1 MRLRRE
7 STRNKDQAVSMIPDE
22 KVREVRERAPILEVI
37 SDYMSL
43 RKSGANYQGLCP
55 FHGEKSPSFN
65 VNPSRGIF
73 HCFGC
78 GAGGNVV
85 TFVMRMEGM
94 AFPQAVKF
102 LAKRVGVEIPERP
115 LSRDEKRKVD
125 EQEQL
130 YEINALAGEF
140 YRRVLEADE
149 AGAAGRSYLER
160 RGVDRDTAATYR
172 LGFAPTGW
180 DNLAKHLQRKGVTPE
195 QAEKLGLL
203 RKKEGGGYYD
213 TFRNRLLFT
222 ISDLHGRAIGFGGRV
237 MDDSLPKYINSP
249 ESPIYRKSE
258 VLFGLD
264 LAKKGMREKGSAII
278 VEGYFDHLALFR
290 AGYTNVVATC
300 GTALTPGHLKLLRRY
315 AERVYMLFDGDEA
328 GQKATVRSMELFLE
342 EAFPARVVEVP
353 AGDDPDT
360 FIGREGAAAFAPL
373 LEGAAPIFEFF
384 YRGLAKSLDIRG
396 VEGKVAFV
404 NEVAPRLLK
413 IADPVERALYEKEI
427 CRTVG
432 IEQGMLR
439 NKVGVAAPA
448 QRPQP
453 KPELRNA
460 GTEEVL
466 LTLMV
471 KFPEVVEKVRQHGA
485 DRLFGGAQLG
495 VAEAILAQAPGE
507 LDLPQILERLESPE
521 ERSRLFSLF
530 VEDAHL
536 EDMNALKAFEQC
548 RQALERGALKGG
560 GKALARE
567 LATVD
572 PDSPRYLEI
581 LAELEGL
588 RTKKSKLL

>member
-1 MRLRRE
+1 
-7 STRNKDQAVSMIPDE
+7 MIPDE

-65 VNPSRGIF
+65 VNPARGIF

-78 GAGGNVV
+78 GAGGNAVD
-85 TFVMRMEGM
+85 FVMRMESLS
-94 AFPQAVKF
+94 FPQAVKF
-102 LAKRVGVEIPERP
+102 LAKRVGVDIPERP
-115 LSRDEKRKVD
+115 LTRDEKRKVD
-125 EQEQL
+125 EQEQAYL
-130 YEINALAGEF
+130 INELACDF
-140 YRRVLEADE
+140 YRRVLESDE

-160 RGVDRDTAATYR
+160 RGVDGETAATYR
-172 LGFAPTGW
+172 LGFAPAGW
-180 DNLAKHLQRKGVTPE
+180 DNLAKHLQRKGIAPD

-203 RKKEGGGYYD
+203 RKREGKDGYYD

-222 ISDLHGRAIGFGGRV
+222 ISALHGRAIGFGGRV

-249 ESPIYRKSE
+249 ESLVYRKSE
-258 VLFGLD
+258 VLFGVD

-278 VEGYFDHLALFR
+278 VEGYFDHLALYR
-290 AGYTNVVATC
+290 AGFTNVVATC
-300 GTALTPGHLKLLRRY
+300 GTALTPPHVKLLRRY

-328 GQKATVRSMELFLE
+328 GRKATVRSMELFLE
-342 EAFPARVVEVP
+342 EAYPARVIEVP
-353 AGDDPDT
+353 QGDDPDT
-360 FIGREGAAAFAPL
+360 FIRREGADGFAPL
-373 LEGAAPIFEFF
+373 MEKAQPIFEFF
-384 YRGLAKSLDIRG
+384 YRGMMRSLDIRS

-404 NEVAPRLLK
+404 NEVSPRLLK
-413 IADPVERALYEKEI
+413 IADPVERGLYEKEI
-427 CRTVG
+427 CRAVG
-432 IEQGMLR
+432 IDQAMLQK
-439 NKVGVAAPA
+439 KVGITAPA
-448 QRPQP
+448 ARLQA
-453 KPELRNA
+453 KPAPRNA

-471 KFPEVVEKVRQHGA
+471 KFPEVVLRVREHGA
-485 DRLFGGAQLG
+485 DKLFSASHLA
-495 VAEAILAQAPGE
+495 VAEAILAQTEQGE
-507 LDLPQILERLESPE
+507 IDLPLILEQMESPE
-521 ERSRLFSLF
+521 ERGRLFSLF

-548 RQALERGALKGG
+548 RQTLERGALKGG

-588 RTKKSKLL
+588 RNKKSKLL

>member
-1 MRLRRE
+1 
-7 STRNKDQAVSMIPDE
+7 MIPDE

-65 VNPSRGIF
+65 VNPARGIF

-94 AFPQAVKF
+94 NFPTAVKF
-102 LAKRVGVEIPERP
+102 LAKRVGVDIPERP
-115 LSRDEKRKVD
+115 LTRDEKRKVD

-130 YEINALAGEF
+130 YTINELAAQF
-140 YRRVLEADE
+140 YRRVLKSDE
-149 AGAAGRSYLER
+149 AGAAGRSYLQR
-160 RGVDRDTAATYR
+160 RGVDDQTAATYR
-172 LGFAPTGW
+172 MGFAPEGW
-180 DNLAKHLQRKGVTPE
+180 DNLAKHLSRKGVAAE
-195 QAEKLGLL
+195 DAEKLGLL
-203 RKKEGGGYYD
+203 RKREGRDGYYD

-264 LAKKGMREKGSAII
+264 LAKKGMREQGSAII
-278 VEGYFDHLALFR
+278 VEGYFDHLALYR
-290 AGYTNVVATC
+290 AGHTNVVATC
-300 GTALTPGHLKLLRRY
+300 GTALTPPHLKLLRRY
-315 AERVYMLFDGDEA
+315 AEKVYMLFDGDEA
-328 GQKATVRSMELFLE
+328 GRKATVRSMELFLE
-342 EAFPARVVEVP
+342 EGFPARVVEVP
-353 AGDDPDT
+353 SGDDPDT
-360 FIGREGAAAFAPL
+360 FIRREGAAAFAPL
-373 LEGAAPIFEFF
+373 LESAQPIFEFF
-384 YRGLAKSLDIRG
+384 YRGLIRSTDTRG

-413 IADPVERALYEKEI
+413 ISDPLERGLYEKEI
-427 CRTVG
+427 CRAVG
-432 IEQGMLR
+432 IDQGMLR
-439 NKVGVAAPA
+439 NKVGSAPA
-448 QRPQP
+448 P
-453 KPELRNA
+453 KPRPRSATRESA
-460 GTEEVL
+460 GTEEIL

-471 KFPEVVEKVRQHGA
+471 KFPEVVAKVREHGA
-485 DRLFGGAQLG
+485 GSLFSAGHLG
-495 VAEAILAQAPGE
+495 VAQAILEQSGE
-507 LDLPQILERLESPE
+507 DGVDLPTILEQLESPE
-521 ERSRLFSLF
+521 ERARLSSLF

-536 EDMNALKAFEQC
+536 EDMDAIKAFEQC

-567 LATVD
+567 LAQLD
-572 PDSPRYLEI
+572 PDSPRYREI
-581 LAELEGL
+581 LLELETL
-588 RTKKSKLL
+588 RNKKSKLS

>member
-1 MRLRRE
+1 
-7 STRNKDQAVSMIPDE
+7 MIPDE

-65 VNPSRGIF
+65 VNPARGIF

-94 AFPQAVKF
+94 NFPTAVKF
-102 LAKRVGVEIPERP
+102 LAKRVGVDIPERP
-115 LSRDEKRKVD
+115 LTRDEKRKVD

-130 YEINALAGEF
+130 YLINDLAAQF
-140 YRRVLEADE
+140 YRRVLETDE
-149 AGAAGRSYLER
+149 SGAAGRSYLQR
-160 RGVDRDTAATYR
+160 RGVDDPTAAVYR
-172 LGFAPTGW
+172 MGFAPEGW
-180 DNLAKHLQRKGVTPE
+180 DNLAKYLSRKGIAPD

-203 RKKEGGGYYD
+203 RKREGRDGYYD

-222 ISDLHGRAIGFGGRV
+222 IADLHGRAIGFGGRV

-249 ESPIYRKSE
+249 ESPVYRKSE

-264 LAKKGMREKGSAII
+264 LAKKGMREQGSAII
-278 VEGYFDHLALFR
+278 VEGYFDHLALYR

-300 GTALTPGHLKLLRRY
+300 GTALTPGHLKVLRRY
-315 AERVYMLFDGDEA
+315 AEKVYMLFDGDEA
-328 GQKATVRSMELFLE
+328 GRKATLRSMELFLE
-342 EAFPARVVEVP
+342 EGFPARVVEVP
-353 AGDDPDT
+353 SGDDPDT
-360 FIGREGAAAFAPL
+360 FIGREGGAAFAPL
-373 LEGAAPIFEFF
+373 LESAQPIFEFF
-384 YRGLAKSLDIRG
+384 YRGLIRTTDTRG

-413 IADPVERALYEKEI
+413 ITDSLERQLYEREI
-427 CRTVG
+427 CRAVG
-432 IEQGMLR
+432 IDQGMLR
-439 NKVGVAAPA
+439 QKVGVAPA
-448 QRPQP
+448 ARPQP
-453 KPELRNA
+453 RPAARETA

-471 KFPEVVEKVRQHGA
+471 KFPEVVSRVREVGA
-485 DRLFGGAQLG
+485 GSLFSAGHLG
-495 VAEAILAQAPGE
+495 VAQAILAQSAEGGE
-507 LDLPQILERLESPE
+507 VDLPAVLEQLESPE
-521 ERSRLFSLF
+521 ERARLSSLF

-536 EDMNALKAFEQC
+536 EDIDAIKAFEQC
-548 RQALERGALKGG
+548 RQTLERGALKGG

-567 LATVD
+567 LAQLD
-572 PDSPRYLEI
+572 PESPRYREI
-581 LAELEGL
+581 LLELENL
-588 RTKKSKLL
+588 RNKKSKLS

>member
-1 MRLRRE
+1 
-7 STRNKDQAVSMIPDE
+7 MIPDE

-55 FHGEKSPSFN
+55 FHSEKTSSFN
-65 VNPSRGIF
+65 VNPARGIF

-85 TFVMRMEGM
+85 TFVMRMEGLS
-94 AFPQAVKF
+94 FPQAVKF

-115 LSRDEKRKVD
+115 LTRDEKRKVD
-125 EQEQL
+125 EQELL
-130 YEINALAGEF
+130 YRINELAGEF
-140 YRRVLEADE
+140 YSRVLESDE
-149 AGAAGRSYLER
+149 AGGAGRRYLER
-160 RGVDRDTAATYR
+160 RGVDAETSATYR
-172 LGFAPTGW
+172 LGFAPEGW
-180 DNLAKHLQRKGVTPE
+180 EHLAKYLQRKGIAPE

-203 RKKEGGGYYD
+203 RKREGRDGYYD

-249 ESPIYRKSE
+249 ESLVYRKSE

-278 VEGYFDHLALFR
+278 VEGYFDHLALYR

-300 GTALTPGHLKLLRRY
+300 GTALTPQHLKLLRRY

-328 GQKATVRSMELFLE
+328 GRKATVRSMELFLE
-342 EAFPARVVEVP
+342 EGFPARVVEVP
-353 AGDDPDT
+353 PGDDPDS
-360 FIGREGAAAFAPL
+360 FIGREGGAAFAPL
-373 LEGAAPIFEFF
+373 LEKALPIFEFF
-384 YRGLAKSLDIRG
+384 YRGLMRSLDTRG

-404 NEVAPRLLK
+404 NEVKPRLQK

-427 CRTVG
+427 CKAVAG
-432 IEQGMLR
+432 ITPDMLR
-439 NKVGVAAPA
+439 QKGEISAAPA
-448 QRPQP
+448 PRPQP
-453 KPELRNA
+453 KPAAPRNS

-471 KFPEVVEKVRQHGA
+471 KFPEVVQKVREHGA
-485 DRLFGGAQLG
+485 ENLFQDSHLA
-495 VAEAILAQAPGE
+495 VARAILAQTEQGE
-507 LDLPQILERLESPE
+507 LDLPQILEQLESPE
-521 ERSRLFSLF
+521 ERARLFSLF
-530 VEDAHL
+530 VQDAHL
-536 EDMNALKAFEQC
+536 EDMNAVKAFEQC
-548 RQALERGALKGG
+548 RQTLERGALKG

-581 LAELEGL
+581 LAELESL
-588 RTKKSKLL
+588 RNKKSKLL

>member
-1 MRLRRE
+1 
-7 STRNKDQAVSMIPDE
+7 MIPDE

-65 VNPSRGIF
+65 VNPARGIF

-94 AFPQAVKF
+94 NFPTAVKF
-102 LAKRVGVEIPERP
+102 LAKRVGVDIPERP
-115 LSRDEKRKVD
+115 LTRDEKRKVD

-130 YEINALAGEF
+130 YSINELAAQF
-140 YRRVLEADE
+140 YRRVLETDE

-160 RGVDRDTAATYR
+160 RGVDQPTAAIYR
-172 LGFAPTGW
+172 MGFAPAGW
-180 DNLAKHLQRKGVTPE
+180 DNLAKHLSRKGVAPE

-203 RKKEGGGYYD
+203 RKREAGGKKEGDSYYD

-249 ESPIYRKSE
+249 ESPIYHKSE

-264 LAKKGMREKGSAII
+264 LAKKGMREQGSAII
-278 VEGYFDHLALFR
+278 VEGYFDHLALYR
-290 AGYTNVVATC
+290 AGHTNVVATC
-300 GTALTPGHLKLLRRY
+300 GTALTPPHLKLLRRY
-315 AERVYMLFDGDEA
+315 AEKVYMLFDGDDA
-328 GQKATVRSMELFLE
+328 GRKATVRSMELFLE
-342 EAFPARVVEVP
+342 EGFPARVVEVP
-353 AGDDPDT
+353 SGDDPDT
-360 FIGREGAAAFAPL
+360 FIRREGAAAFAPL
-373 LEGAAPIFEFF
+373 LESAQPIFEFF
-384 YRGLAKSLDIRG
+384 YRGLIQSHDTRG

-413 IADPVERALYEKEI
+413 ITDPMERSLYEKEI
-427 CRTVG
+427 CRAVG
-432 IEQGMLR
+432 IDQGMLR
-439 NKVGVAAPA
+439 NKVGSAPVGK
-448 QRPQP
+448 PQP
-453 KPELRNA
+453 KSLPKPARASA

-471 KFPEVVEKVRQHGA
+471 KFPEVVAKVRDHGA
-485 DRLFGGAQLG
+485 DTLFSAGHLG
-495 VAEAILAQAPGE
+495 VAQAILAQSGE
-507 LDLPQILERLESPE
+507 GGVDLASILEQLESAE
-521 ERSRLFSLF
+521 ERARLSSLF

-536 EDMNALKAFEQC
+536 EDMNAIKAFEQC
-548 RQALERGALKGG
+548 RQTLERGALKGG
-560 GKALARE
+560 GKTLARE
-567 LATVD
+567 LAQLD
-572 PDSPRYLEI
+572 PDSPRYREI
-581 LAELEGL
+581 LLELETL
-588 RTKKSKLL
+588 RNKKSKLS

>member
-1 MRLRRE
+1 
-7 STRNKDQAVSMIPDE
+7 MIPDE

-65 VNPSRGIF
+65 VNPARGIF

-94 AFPQAVKF
+94 NFPTAVKF
-102 LAKRVGVEIPERP
+102 LAKRVGVDIPERP
-115 LSRDEKRKVD
+115 LTRDEKRKVD

-130 YEINALAGEF
+130 YLINDLAAQF
-140 YRRVLEADE
+140 YRRVLETDE
-149 AGAAGRSYLER
+149 SGAAGRSYLQR
-160 RGVDRDTAATYR
+160 RGVDDPTAAVYR
-172 LGFAPTGW
+172 MGFAPEGW
-180 DNLAKHLQRKGVTPE
+180 DNLAKYLSRKGIAPD

-203 RKKEGGGYYD
+203 RKREGRDGYYD

-222 ISDLHGRAIGFGGRV
+222 IADLHGRAIGFGGRV

-249 ESPIYRKSE
+249 ESPVYRKSE

-264 LAKKGMREKGSAII
+264 LAKKGMREQGSAII
-278 VEGYFDHLALFR
+278 VEGYFDHLALYR

-300 GTALTPGHLKLLRRY
+300 GTALTPGHLKVLRRY
-315 AERVYMLFDGDEA
+315 AEKVYMLFDGDEA
-328 GQKATVRSMELFLE
+328 GRKATLRSMELFLE
-342 EAFPARVVEVP
+342 EGFPARVVEVP
-353 AGDDPDT
+353 SGDDPDT

-373 LEGAAPIFEFF
+373 LESAQPIFEFF
-384 YRGLAKSLDIRG
+384 YRGLIRTTDTRG

-413 IADPVERALYEKEI
+413 ITDPLERQLYEREI
-427 CRTVG
+427 CRAVG
-432 IEQGMLR
+432 IDQGMLR
-439 NKVGVAAPA
+439 QKVGVAPA
-448 QRPQP
+448 ARPQP
-453 KPELRNA
+453 RPAARETA

-471 KFPEVVEKVRQHGA
+471 KFPEVVSRVREVGA
-485 DRLFGGAQLG
+485 ESLFSAGHLG
-495 VAEAILAQAPGE
+495 VALAILAQSAEGGE
-507 LDLPQILERLESPE
+507 VDLPAVLEQLESPE
-521 ERSRLFSLF
+521 ERARLSSLF

-536 EDMNALKAFEQC
+536 EDIDAIKAFEQC
-548 RQALERGALKGG
+548 RQTLERGALKGG

-567 LATVD
+567 LAQLD
-572 PDSPRYLEI
+572 PESPRYREI
-581 LAELEGL
+581 LLELENL
-588 RTKKSKLL
+588 RNKKSKLS

>member
-1 MRLRRE
+1 
-7 STRNKDQAVSMIPDE
+7 MIPDE
-22 KVREVRERAPILEVI
+22 KVREVRERAPILEVV
-37 SDYMSL
+37 SEYMSL
-43 RKSGANYQGLCP
+43 KKSGANYQGLCP
-55 FHGEKSPSFN
+55 FHNEKSSSFN
-65 VNPSRGIF
+65 VNPARGIF

-85 TFVMRMEGM
+85 SFVMRMEGM
-94 AFPQAVKF
+94 NFPQAVKF

-115 LSRDEKRKVD
+115 LTWDEKRKVD

-130 YEINALAGEF
+130 YGINEIAAEF
-140 YRRVLEADE
+140 YRRVLESDE
-149 AGAAGRSYLER
+149 AGGGGRSYLKQ
-160 RGVDRDTAATYR
+160 RGVDVETASIYR
-172 LGFAPTGW
+172 LGFAPAGW
-180 DNLAKHLQRKGVTPE
+180 DSLVKHFQRKGVALE

-203 RKKEGGGYYD
+203 RKREGKDGYYD

-222 ISDLHGRAIGFGGRV
+222 IADLHGRAIGFGGRV

-249 ESPIYRKSE
+249 ESAVYRKSE

-300 GTALTPGHLKLLRRY
+300 GTALTPPHLKLLRRY

-328 GQKATVRSMELFLE
+328 GRKATVRSMELFLE
-342 EAFPARVVEVP
+342 EGFPARVVEVP

-360 FIGREGAAAFAPL
+360 FIKREGAAAFAPL
-373 LEGAAPIFEFF
+373 LDTAQPIFEFF
-384 YRGLAKSLDIRG
+384 YRGLMRTLDTRG

-404 NEVAPRLLK
+404 NEVSPRLQK

-427 CRTVG
+427 CRAVG
-432 IEQGMLR
+432 IDLAMLQK
-439 NKVGVAAPA
+439 KVGIVAPA
-448 QRPQP
+448 ARPQP
-453 KPELRNA
+453 KGAPRSA
-460 GTEEVL
+460 GTEDVL

-471 KFPEVVEKVRQHGA
+471 KFPEVVHKVREHGA
-485 DRLFGGAQLG
+485 ANLFSAAHLG
-495 VAEAILAQAPGE
+495 VAEAILAQAEQGDV
-507 LDLPQILERLESPE
+507 DLPQILEQLESPE
-521 ERSRLFSLF
+521 ERARLLALF

-548 RQALERGALKGG
+548 RKALERGALKGG

-567 LATVD
+567 LATVE

-588 RTKKSKLL
+588 RNKKSKLL

>member
-1 MRLRRE
+1 
-7 STRNKDQAVSMIPDE
+7 MIPDE

-65 VNPSRGIF
+65 VNPARGIF

-94 AFPQAVKF
+94 NFPTAVKF
-102 LAKRVGVEIPERP
+102 LAKRVGVDIPERP
-115 LSRDEKRKVD
+115 LTRDEKRKVD

-130 YEINALAGEF
+130 YLINDLAAQF
-140 YRRVLEADE
+140 YRRVLETDE
-149 AGAAGRSYLER
+149 SGAAGRSYLQR
-160 RGVDRDTAATYR
+160 RGVDEPTAAVYR
-172 LGFAPTGW
+172 MGFAPEGW
-180 DNLAKHLQRKGVTPE
+180 DNLAKYLSRKGIAPD

-203 RKKEGGGYYD
+203 RKREGRDGYYD

-222 ISDLHGRAIGFGGRV
+222 IADLHGRAIGFGGRV

-249 ESPIYRKSE
+249 ESPVYRKSE

-264 LAKKGMREKGSAII
+264 LAKKGMREQGSAII
-278 VEGYFDHLALFR
+278 VEGYFDHLALYR

-300 GTALTPGHLKLLRRY
+300 GTALTPGHLKVLRRY
-315 AERVYMLFDGDEA
+315 AEKVYMLFDGDEA
-328 GQKATVRSMELFLE
+328 GRKATLRSMELFLE
-342 EAFPARVVEVP
+342 EGFPARVVEVP
-353 AGDDPDT
+353 SGDDPDT

-373 LEGAAPIFEFF
+373 LESAQPIFEFF
-384 YRGLAKSLDIRG
+384 YRGLIRTTDTRG

-413 IADPVERALYEKEI
+413 ITDSLERQLYEKEI
-427 CRTVG
+427 CRAVG
-432 IEQGMLR
+432 IDQGMLR
-439 NKVGVAAPA
+439 QKVGIAPA
-448 QRPQP
+448 ARPQP
-453 KPELRNA
+453 RPAARETA

-471 KFPEVVEKVRQHGA
+471 KFPEVVFKVREVGA
-485 DRLFGGAQLG
+485 ETLFSAGHLG
-495 VAEAILAQAPGE
+495 VAQAILAQSAQGGE
-507 LDLPQILERLESPE
+507 VDLPAVLEQLESLE
-521 ERSRLFSLF
+521 ERARLSSLF

-536 EDMNALKAFEQC
+536 EDINAIKAFEQC
-548 RQALERGALKGG
+548 RQTLERGALRGG

-567 LATVD
+567 LAQLD
-572 PDSPRYLEI
+572 PESPRYREI
-581 LAELEGL
+581 LLELETL
-588 RTKKSKLL
+588 RNKKSKLS

>member
-1 MRLRRE
+1 
-7 STRNKDQAVSMIPDE
+7 MIPDE

-65 VNPSRGIF
+65 VNPARGIF

-94 AFPQAVKF
+94 NFPQAVKF

-115 LSRDEKRKVD
+115 LTRDEKRKVD

-130 YEINALAGEF
+130 YQINEIAGEF
-140 YRRVLEADE
+140 YRRVLESDE

-160 RGVDRDTAATYR
+160 RGVDRETAATYR
-172 LGFAPTGW
+172 LGFAPAGW
-180 DNLAKHLQRKGVTPE
+180 DSLAKHLQRKGIAPDV
-195 QAEKLGLL
+195 AEHLGLL
-203 RKKEGGGYYD
+203 RKRDNGGYYD

-249 ESPIYRKSE
+249 ESAVYRKSE

-278 VEGYFDHLALFR
+278 VEGYFDHLALYR

-300 GTALTPGHLKLLRRY
+300 GTALTPPHVKLLRRY
-315 AERVYMLFDGDEA
+315 AEKVFMLFDGDEA
-328 GQKATVRSMELFLE
+328 GQKATLRSMELFLE
-342 EAFPARVVEVP
+342 EAYPARVVQVP
-353 AGDDPDT
+353 SGDDPDT
-360 FIGREGAAAFAPL
+360 FVRREGAAAFAPL
-373 LEGAAPIFEFF
+373 LEQAQPIFEFF
-384 YRGLAKSLDIRG
+384 YRGLMKSLDTRG

-404 NEVAPRLLK
+404 NEVSPRLLK
-413 IADPVERALYEKEI
+413 IVDPVERALYEKEI
-427 CRTVG
+427 CRAVG
-432 IEQGMLR
+432 IELAMLQK
-439 NKVGVAAPA
+439 KVGISAPPP
-448 QRPQP
+448 RPQP
-453 KPELRNA
+453 RQETRNA

-471 KFPEVVEKVRQHGA
+471 KFPEVVERVRQHGA
-485 DRLFGGAQLG
+485 EKLFSAGHLG
-495 VAEAILAQAPGE
+495 VAEAILAQSTAGDV
-507 LDLPQILERLESPE
+507 DLPHILEQLESPE
-521 ERSRLFSLF
+521 ERARLFSLF

-536 EDMNALKAFEQC
+536 EDMNAIKAFEQC

-588 RTKKSKLL
+588 RNKKSKLS

>member
-1 MRLRRE
+1 
-7 STRNKDQAVSMIPDE
+7 MIPDE

-65 VNPSRGIF
+65 VNPARGIF

-78 GAGGNVV
+78 GAGGNAVD
-85 TFVMRMEGM
+85 FVMRMESLS
-94 AFPQAVKF
+94 FPQAVKF
-102 LAKRVGVEIPERP
+102 LAKRVGVDIPERP
-115 LSRDEKRKVD
+115 LTRDEKRKVD
-125 EQEQL
+125 EQEQAYL
-130 YEINALAGEF
+130 INELACDF
-140 YRRVLEADE
+140 YRRVLESDE

-160 RGVDRDTAATYR
+160 RGVDGETAATYR
-172 LGFAPTGW
+172 LGFAPAGW
-180 DNLAKHLQRKGVTPE
+180 DNLAKHLQRKGIAPD

-203 RKKEGGGYYD
+203 RKREGKDGYYD

-249 ESPIYRKSE
+249 ESLVYRKSE
-258 VLFGLD
+258 VLFGVD

-278 VEGYFDHLALFR
+278 VEGYFDHLALYR
-290 AGYTNVVATC
+290 AGFTNVVATC
-300 GTALTPGHLKLLRRY
+300 GTALTPPHVKLLRRY

-328 GQKATVRSMELFLE
+328 GRKATVRSMELFLE
-342 EAFPARVVEVP
+342 EAYPARVIEVP
-353 AGDDPDT
+353 QGDDPDT
-360 FIGREGAAAFAPL
+360 FIRREGADGFAPL
-373 LEGAAPIFEFF
+373 MEKAQPIFEFF
-384 YRGLAKSLDIRG
+384 YRGMMRSLDIRS

-404 NEVAPRLLK
+404 NEVSPRLLK
-413 IADPVERALYEKEI
+413 IADPVERGLYEKEI
-427 CRTVG
+427 CRAVG
-432 IEQGMLR
+432 IDQAMLQK
-439 NKVGVAAPA
+439 KVGITAPA
-448 QRPQP
+448 ARLQA
-453 KPELRNA
+453 KPAPRNA

-471 KFPEVVEKVRQHGA
+471 KFPEVVLRVREHGA
-485 DRLFGGAQLG
+485 DKLFSASHLA
-495 VAEAILAQAPGE
+495 VAEAILAQTEQGE
-507 LDLPQILERLESPE
+507 IDLPLILEQMESPE
-521 ERSRLFSLF
+521 ERGRLFSLF

-548 RQALERGALKGG
+548 RQTLERGALKGG

-588 RTKKSKLL
+588 RNKKSKLL

>member
-1 MRLRRE
+1 
-7 STRNKDQAVSMIPDE
+7 MIPDE

-55 FHGEKSPSFN
+55 FHSEKSSSFN
-65 VNPSRGIF
+65 VNPARGIF

-94 AFPQAVKF
+94 NFPQAVKF

-115 LSRDEKRKVD
+115 LTRDEKRKVD
-125 EQEQL
+125 EQDQL
-130 YEINALAGEF
+130 YSINEMAGEF
-140 YRRVLEADE
+140 YRRVLESDE
-149 AGAAGRSYLER
+149 AGGAGRNYLER
-160 RGVDRDTAATYR
+160 RGVDAETAATYR
-172 LGFAPTGW
+172 LGFAPQGW
-180 DNLAKHLQRKGVTPE
+180 DNLAKHLQRKGVAPE
-195 QAEKLGLL
+195 LAEKLGLL
-203 RKKEGGGYYD
+203 RKREGRDGYYD

-222 ISDLHGRAIGFGGRV
+222 ISDIHGRAIGFGGRV

-249 ESPIYRKSE
+249 ESLVYRKSE

-278 VEGYFDHLALFR
+278 VEGYFDHLALYR

-300 GTALTPGHLKLLRRY
+300 GTALTPPHLKLLRRY

-328 GQKATVRSMELFLE
+328 GRKATVRSMELFLE
-342 EAFPARVVEVP
+342 EGFPARVVEVP
-353 AGDDPDT
+353 SGDDPDT
-360 FIGREGAAAFAPL
+360 FIRREGADAFAPL
-373 LEGAAPIFEFF
+373 LEKAQPIFEFF
-384 YRGLAKSLDIRG
+384 YRDLMRSLDTRG
-396 VEGKVAFV
+396 VEGKVALV
-404 NEVAPRLLK
+404 NEVKPRLQK
-413 IADPVERALYEKEI
+413 IVDQVERALYEKEI
-427 CRTVG
+427 CRAVPGVTPD
-432 IEQGMLR
+432 MLR
-439 NKVGVAAPA
+439 QKGDVTAAA
-448 QRPQP
+448 ARPQP
-453 KPELRNA
+453 RPAPRST

-466 LTLMV
+466 LTLMA
-471 KFPEVVEKVRQHGA
+471 KFPEVVQRVREHGA
-485 DRLFGGAQLG
+485 EKLFAAGQLA
-495 VAEAILAQAPGE
+495 VAEAMLAQAALGE
-507 LDLPQILERLESPE
+507 VDLPQILEQLESPE
-521 ERSRLFSLF
+521 ERARLFSLF

-536 EDMNALKAFEQC
+536 EDMNPIKAFEQC

-572 PDSPRYLEI
+572 PESPRYLEI

-588 RTKKSKLL
+588 RNKKSKLL

>member
-1 MRLRRE
+1 
-7 STRNKDQAVSMIPDE
+7 MIPDE

-65 VNPSRGIF
+65 VNPARGIF

-94 AFPQAVKF
+94 NFPQAVKF
-102 LAKRVGVEIPERP
+102 LAKRVGVDIPERP
-115 LSRDEKRKVD
+115 LTRDEKRKVD

-130 YEINALAGEF
+130 YSINELAGEF
-140 YRRVLEADE
+140 YRRVLESDE

-160 RGVDRDTAATYR
+160 RGVDRETAATYR
-172 LGFAPTGW
+172 LGFAPAGW
-180 DNLAKHLQRKGVTPE
+180 DNLAKHLQRKGIALD
-195 QAEKLGLL
+195 QAEALGLL
-203 RKKEGGGYYD
+203 RKREGSGGFYD

-222 ISDLHGRAIGFGGRV
+222 ISDLHGRTIGFGGRV

-249 ESPIYRKSE
+249 ESPVYRKSE

-300 GTALTPGHLKLLRRY
+300 GTALTPPHLKLLKRY
-315 AERVYMLFDGDEA
+315 AERVFMLFDGDEA
-328 GQKATVRSMELFLE
+328 GRKATVRSMELFLE
-342 EAFPARVVEVP
+342 EGFPARVVEVP
-353 AGDDPDT
+353 SEDDPDT
-360 FIGREGAAAFAPL
+360 FIRREGSAAFAPL
-373 LEGAAPIFEFF
+373 LEKAQPIFEFF
-384 YRGLAKSLDIRG
+384 YRGLLRSLDTSG

-413 IADPVERALYEKEI
+413 ISDPVERALYEKEI
-427 CRTVG
+427 CRALG
-432 IEQGMLR
+432 IDQGMLHQ
-439 NKVGVAAPA
+439 KVGIAAPVA
-448 QRPQP
+448 KPLP
-453 KPELRNA
+453 KPQQRSA

-471 KFPEVVEKVRQHGA
+471 KFPEVVEKVRAHGV
-485 DRLFGGAQLG
+485 DKLFGGAHLD
-495 VAEAILAQAPGE
+495 VAEAILEQSSRGE
-507 LDLPQILERLESPE
+507 VDLPLILEKLESPE
-521 ERSRLFSLF
+521 ERGRLFSLF

-536 EDMNALKAFEQC
+536 EDMNAIKAFEQC
-548 RQALERGALKGG
+548 LQTMARGALKGG

-588 RTKKSKLL
+588 RNKKSKLL